1 MQTNDKPLVDLMR
14 DIHEGRI
21 QLPDFQR
28 GWIWDDNRIRGLIAS
43 ITRGF
48 PVGAAMF
55 LSYGGDSLH
64 FKYRLFE
71 GISSANSVPNDLVLD
86 GQQRLTSA
94 YSALYGEGAVRTR
107 TDKGKEI
114 YRYYYISIEQA
125 LDADADRLDAIISVP
140 ETKQLTSDFGRKSG
154 AGSHDA
160 QQRICSK
167 NVPAQY
173 HSRPRQDISMGA
185 GVSSTLWT

>member
-71 GISSANSVPNDLVLD
+71 GISS
-86 GQQRLTSA
+86 
-94 YSALYGEGAVRTR
+94 E
-107 TDKGKEI
+107 
-114 YRYYYISIEQA
+114 
-125 LDADADRLDAIISVP
+125 
-140 ETKQLTSDFGRKSG
+140 
-154 AGSHDA
+154 
-160 QQRICSK
+160 
-167 NVPAQY
+167 Y
-173 HSRPRQDISMGA
+173 HSAFGFPLTRDSSGMALERLPPHRRQEEGKNGRDEGNA
-185 GVSSTLWT
+185 GDGEERRRESPSVCDMPKHRRKDAADTDREPERHARGKPHTVREVLLTEHHHRTVDETE

>member
-140 ETKQLTSDFGRKSG
+140 ETKQLTSDFGRKVELDLTTPNKEY
-154 AGSHDA
+154 AAKMTPPRHFNGSR
-160 QQRICSK
+160 RI
-167 NVPAQY
+167 
-173 HSRPRQDISMGA
+173 
-185 GVSSTLWT
+185 

>member
-14 DIHEGRI
+14 DFHEGRI

-71 GISSANSVPNDLVLD
+71 GFPRRTAYPTILSWTDSSA
-86 GQQRLTSA
+86 
-94 YSALYGEGAVRTR
+94 
-107 TDKGKEI
+107 
-114 YRYYYISIEQA
+114 
-125 LDADADRLDAIISVP
+125 
-140 ETKQLTSDFGRKSG
+140 
-154 AGSHDA
+154 
-160 QQRICSK
+160 
-167 NVPAQY
+167 
-173 HSRPRQDISMGA
+173 
-185 GVSSTLWT
+185 